1 MILKVLTH
9 FWNEMYKC
17 KFTLYSKRYTT
28 TITVPTKL
36 RQSLRKKG
44 KVVCT
49 HIADSA
55 VKHTDNC
62 FLLT

>member
-9 FWNEMYKC
+9 FWKEMYKC
-17 KFTLYSKRYTT
+17 KFTLYSNYTT
-28 TITVPTKL
+28 TVPTKL